1 MSLLG
6 NLQKVGLRRYD
17 EDPQD
22 ALQFNHVVDD
32 QKQISHKKR
41 KRRKDMDTSVWM
53 PISRP
58 SK

>member
-1 MSLLG
+1 M
-6 NLQKVGLRRYD
+6 GLRRFD

-22 ALQFNHVVDD
+22 ALQFNHVDDD

>member
-1 MSLLG
+1 M
-6 NLQKVGLRRYD
+6 GLRRFD

-22 ALQFNHVVDD
+22 AIRFNHDD
-32 QKQISHKKR
+32 QKPISHKKR

>member
-1 MSLLG
+1 MSL
-6 NLQKVGLRRYD
+6 RRFD

-22 ALQFNHVVDD
+22 ALKFNHVDDD
-32 QKQISHKKR
+32 QKPKSHKRR